1 MLAVGVGLGVVVV
14 TDQEVIHTLVRA
26 EVIAV
31 LLRMVGTRNA
41 TSYKLTRFILGAALE
56 RKSS

>member
-1 MLAVGVGLGVVVV
+1 MLAVGLGVVVV
-14 TDQEVIHTLVRA
+14 TDKEVVHTLVRA

-41 TSYKLTRFILGAALE
+41 TSYKLTRLILGAALE
-56 RKSS
+56 R

>member
-1 MLAVGVGLGVVVV
+1 MLAVGLGVVVV
-14 TDQEVIHTLVRA
+14 TDKEVVHTLVRA

-31 LLRMVGTRNA
+31 LLCMVGTRNA
-41 TSYKLTRFILGAALE
+41 TSYKLTRLILGAALE

>member
-41 TSYKLTRFILGAALE
+41 TSYKLTRLILGAALE
-56 RKSS
+56 R